1 MNIGVLGGTFDPP
14 HYAHLRIAERSID
27 QFSLDKVIFIPSG
40 NPWQKKDATSFLH
53 RYEMTKLLIEESNYC
68 EISDLENSEKYPSYT
83 FETLNKLNHPKEKLY
98 FILGSDAASNIK
110 TWKNYELLPNLTNF
124 LIALRSQDNID
135 VLENN
140 FPFNYEIISGDKLDL
155 SSTTLRNK
163 LKEKNIEVSDL
174 PSEILTYIKENSLY

>member
-14 HYAHLRIAERSID
+14 HDAHLMIAERSIE

-40 NPWQKKDATSFLH
+40 NPWQKKDTTSYLH
-53 RYEMTKLLIEESNYC
+53 RYEMTKLLIEDSNYL
-68 EISDLENSEKYPSYT
+68 EISDIENSEKNPSYT

-98 FILGSDAASNIK
+98 FILGSDAAINIK
-110 TWKNYELLPNLTNF
+110 TWKNYQSLSNLTNF
-124 LIALRSQDNID
+124 LIALRSEDNID
-135 VLENN
+135 VIEKN
-140 FPFNYEIISGDKLDL
+140 FPFNYEIISGNKLDQ

-174 PSEILTYIKENSLY
+174 PSEVLTYIKENSLY